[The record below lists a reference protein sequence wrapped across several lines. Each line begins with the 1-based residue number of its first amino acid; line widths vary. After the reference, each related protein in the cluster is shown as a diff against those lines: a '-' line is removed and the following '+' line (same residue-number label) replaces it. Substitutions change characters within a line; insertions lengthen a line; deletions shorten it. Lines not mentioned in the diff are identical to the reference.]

1 MITFSNVSYS
11 YAGDGKKEVQ
21 NLNLSI
27 RKGEFLV
34 VTGGSG
40 CGKTTI
46 TRMINGLATKFYEGV
61 LEGTVCI
68 DENDVD
74 ELPLWEIGKTV
85 GSIFQD
91 PRSQFFASL
100 TEDELAFGCE
110 NYGVDKAT
118 IEARITDA
126 IDKVRGESLLKRE
139 IYPMSSG
146 EKQKL
151 AIASTYAV
159 SPVIYVFDEP
169 SANLDMASVLRLQ
182 ELMRLLKNKGHTI
195 VVAEH
200 RLYYLTELADRFLFM
215 REGRIVQELLPKDM
229 QTLSTE
235 ENNKMGLRLGNL
247 SDCIGKPP
255 VMHSGKKPSLQVQQ
269 VSFFYGKNQ
278 IFSNLS
284 FEAWPGEIVALVGQN
299 GVGKSTL
306 GQILCGLLKEKSGT
320 ILYNGKKMPK
330 NRRRQV
336 SYYVMQNT
344 DCQLFG
350 EDVSEELKL
359 NQKRMDE
366 EEIETVLKRYALWEY
381 RERHPATL
389 SGGQKQRLTLAVADV
404 INPEILILDEPT
416 SGLDGENMRNISTH
430 LIELARQGKT
440 LLVITHDYEFAL
452 STCDRVLMFGEGG
465 CHGNFPV
472 HGNEK
477 TLLAL
482 MQEEDEWRNL
492 Q

>member
-1 MITFSNVSYS
+1 MITFLNVSYR
-11 YAGDGKKEVQ
+11 YEENGKIDVQ
-21 NLNLSI
+21 QLNLSI
-27 RKGEFLV
+27 KQGEFLV
-34 VTGGSG
+34 LTGRSG
-40 CGKTTI
+40 CGKTTV

-61 LEGTVCI
+61 LQGTVCI
-68 DENDVD
+68 DGHDVNH
-74 ELPLWEIGKTV
+74 LPLWEIGKTV

-110 NYGVDKAT
+110 NYGVDRAT
-118 IEARITDA
+118 IETRIADA
-126 IDKVRGESLLKRE
+126 IHKVRGENLLNRE

-159 SPVIYVFDEP
+159 SPMIYVFDEP

-182 ELMRLLKNKGHTI
+182 ELMQLLKRKGFTI

-215 REGRIVQELLPKDM
+215 RDGRIIQELSPESLR
-229 QTLSTE
+229 TLTSE
-235 ENNKMGLRLGNL
+235 ESLEMGLRTGSL
-247 SDCIGKPP
+247 SSCTGKPLRIRP
-255 VMHSGKKPSLQVQQ
+255 DGEPSVQVRQL
-269 VSFFYGKNQ
+269 SFSYRNSQ

-284 FEAWPGEIVALVGQN
+284 FEAWPGEIVALVGYN

-306 GQILCGLLKEKSGT
+306 GQILCGLLKEKSGSV
-320 ILYNGKKMPK
+320 LYHGKKLKK
-330 NRRRQV
+330 NRRRGV
-336 SYYVMQNT
+336 AYYVMQNT

-350 EDVSEELKL
+350 EDVAEELKL
-359 NQKRMDE
+359 NQKQLDE
-366 EEIETVLKRYALWEY
+366 EEIERVLKRYALWEY
-381 RERHPATL
+381 RERHPAAL
-389 SGGQKQRLTLAVADV
+389 SGGQKQRLTLAVADI
-404 INPEILILDEPT
+404 INPEILVLDEPT

-452 STCDRVLMFGEGG
+452 STCDRVLALAEGC
-465 CHGNFPV
+465 CHADFPIC
-472 HGNEK
+472 GNEK
-477 TLLAL
+477 KLLAL
-482 MQEEDEWRNL
+482 MHEEER
-492 Q
+492 